1 MKKYAAMLLAGVIAL
16 GLAGCETD
24 WKYTVSEAGKANFEV
39 FFTMHD
45 SEISEYQK
53 NLAAG
58 YSFFPGMKPPTVDC
72 AYLAQ
77 RLNEKNFLPS
87 RATADEVPADGGGK
101 ACKIIVPGVSDGSA
115 QSVNKSAGVEVNGG
129 SWVFRLPADTAKSMI
144 RANAE
149 AVKVMSPFGEKPV
162 AMFVVKMPA
171 AITSAKSGEREL
183 PFEGDTVK
191 VSMNDVADG
200 VEVHAGETAGL
211 LGFVLLAGCLVF
223 VGLVV
228 AVVVLVG
235 RNRRLKRQR
244 RDGGQPGGVVFPGAA
259 G

>member
-1 MKKYAAMLLAGVIAL
+1 MKKFAAVIAAGVIAL

-87 RATADEVPADGGGK
+87 KATADEVPADGGGK

-115 QSVNKSAGVEVNGG
+115 QSVNKSAGVEVNGD

-144 RANAE
+144 RANDE
-149 AVKVMSPFGEKPV
+149 AVKVMSPLGEKPA
-162 AMFVVKMPA
+162 AMLVVQMPA
-171 AITSAKSGEREL
+171 DITSAKSGERDL
-183 PFEGDTVK
+183 PFEGDTVR
-191 VSMNDVADG
+191 VPMSDIADG
-200 VEVHAGETAGL
+200 VEVHAGETVGL
-211 LGFVLLAGCLVF
+211 LGFVLLAGFLV
-223 VGLVV
+223 VAGLIV
-228 AVVVLVG
+228 AVVVLVF
-235 RNRRLKRQR
+235 RNRRLKNQNQG
-244 RDGGQPGGVVFPGAA
+244 GGQPGGVAFPGVS